1 MSLIILLLFLL
12 VGCQTNS
19 GNENSLDTMENGSAI
34 TDESDINNLT
44 EFEGLIADK
53 IEENGKE
60 KVLVVKGITEEEAKS
75 LSFYEIT
82 GKVDHDDIIW
92 FRDNKDLFKE
102 INIGE
107 KVNVLWDSSVPYG
120 ESSIITVTAVELK

>member
-19 GNENSLDTMENGSAI
+19 GIENSLDTMENGSAI

-53 IEENGKE
+53 IEENGEE

-82 GKVDHDDIIW
+82 GKVDHDNIIW

-107 KVNVLWDSSVPYG
+107 KVNVLWDSSLPYG
-120 ESSIITVTAVELK
+120 ESSIITVPAVELK

>member
-19 GNENSLDTMENGSAI
+19 GNENSLDTMVNGSAI